1 MRKCAVIIAML
12 FACVLASAQTTK
24 VRGSVIDADTGEP
37 IPFAGIYFKGTT
49 IGLTADIDGRFT
61 LETRD
66 PAAKVLVCQLLGYD
80 TQETQIKHGA
90 YTEVEFRL
98 QMTDNRLSGSF
109 VKADNRK
116 IRQLLANIDKHRARN
131 DPDLRPHYK
140 CKVYNKMELDLTHP
154 KEQLDYKTFKRNFG
168 FVFDYMDTSVVSGVP
183 YLPAMISET
192 VVERRHTAEPYA
204 DAETIEANRISGINP
219 DHNLLT
225 QFTGSMHLKANF
237 YHNFINA
244 FNVEFPS
251 PIQNGGLLYYNY
263 FIIDTLQM
271 DGRKTYLVRYHP
283 KNGISSPALDGEMR
297 IDAEDYALRS
307 IRAKMK
313 HGGNVNWLRDIVVE
327 SEYQRLP
334 DSTWFFSQDK
344 LYADFSIALGD
355 SSRVMSVIGMRQLNY
370 SDMDFE
376 SEVDASDAFGKVKV
390 LPEATHMPDEYWEQ
404 QRPYDLTDREKGIYT
419 MVDRVQKV
427 PLYKGIYNTVYTL
440 ANEYL
445 DIGPIG
451 FGPYMSI
458 VSSNNLEG
466 FKPRLGIHTSK
477 NLSTN
482 FRWTGYIAYG
492 FGDHQFKGGL
502 TYERKFRK
510 DPWSK
515 LTMNAS
521 YDAVQLGKGSSNLT
535 SGNILSS
542 IWGRESKLVNQSN
555 FSAMYEHEFSMN
567 FNMFARVEMKRWYA
581 NPFVP
586 MMTWGPD
593 GTLTPVPSVAVNEVR
608 LTGRFSWEETV
619 NRGYFEKSFVHTDY
633 PILTLDLGGSIPG
646 IRQGDVGYFKPQVF
660 VDWKFRVPPLGMS
673 DMHFN
678 AGAIFGQVPWMT
690 LQMFDGNATGMLD
703 KSAFSCMEYFEFA
716 ADKWATLSWYHTFN
730 GFFLGKIPLIS
741 KLQLREEV
749 SAKIAYGTLS
759 DRNNG
764 TDPKYGALMQ
774 FPVYNASGM
783 MQPLDGVPYVELSAG
798 VSNIFRL
805 FRFDFVWR
813 VTHREKTLPDGSVV
827 TARGAMPLWNMRGSG
842 TAAFWDKVP
851 SWFPNAVTI
860 GMEIRF

>member
-12 FACVLASAQTTK
+12 FACVLATAQTTK
-24 VRGSVIDADTGEP
+24 VRGTVTDADTGEP
-37 IPFAGIYFKGTT
+37 IPFAGIFFKDTT

-66 PAAKVLVCQLLGYD
+66 PSVKVLVCQLLGYD
-80 TQETQIKHGA
+80 TQEIAIKHGA
-90 YTEVEFRL
+90 FTEVDFRL
-98 QMTDNRLSGSF
+98 HMTDNRLTGSF

-116 IRQLLANIDKHRARN
+116 IRKLLENIDKHRARN

-154 KEQLDYKTFKRNFG
+154 KEQLNYRAFVNNFG

-192 VVERRHTAEPYA
+192 VVERRHTAVPDA
-204 DAETIEANRISGINP
+204 DAETIIANRISGINP
-219 DHNLLT
+219 KHNLLT

-237 YHNFINA
+237 YKNFINA

-251 PIQNGGLLYYNY
+251 PIQTGGLLYYNY
-263 FIIDTLQM
+263 FIIDTLQV

-297 IDAEDYALRS
+297 IDAEEFALRS
-307 IRAKMK
+307 ISAKMM
-313 HGGNVNWLRDIVVE
+313 HGGNVNWLRDIVLE

-370 SDMDFE
+370 SELDFE
-376 SEVDASDAFGKVKV
+376 SEVQAADAYGKVKV
-390 LPEATHMPDEYWEQ
+390 LPESNFKSDEYWESV
-404 QRPYDLTDREKGIYT
+404 RPYELTDREKGIYT
-419 MVDRVQKV
+419 MVKQVQDA

-440 ANEYL
+440 VNEYY
-445 DIGPIG
+445 DVGPVG
-451 FGPYMSI
+451 FGPYMSLI
-458 VSSNNLEG
+458 SSNNLEG
-466 FKPRLGIHTSK
+466 FKPRIGIHTSK
-477 NLSTN
+477 DLSTD

-492 FGDHQFKGGL
+492 FGDHQLKGGV

-515 LTMNAS
+515 LTVDAS
-521 YDAVQLGKGSSNLT
+521 YDAVQLGKGNSNLT

-542 IWGRESKLVNQSN
+542 IWGRESKLVKQSN
-555 FSAMYEHEFSMN
+555 FSVLFEHEFSMN
-567 FNMFARVEMKRWYA
+567 FNMFAGVAMKRWYA

-586 MMTWGPD
+586 MESWGAD
-593 GTLTPVPSVAVNEVR
+593 GSLVPVPSVAVNELR

-619 NRGYFEKSFVHTDY
+619 NRGYFSKSFVHTDY
-633 PILTLDLGGSIPG
+633 PILTLDFRGSIPG
-646 IRQGDVGYFKPQVF
+646 IRPGDVGYFKPQLF

-673 DMHFN
+673 DMHLN
-678 AGAIFGQVPWMT
+678 AGAIVGQVPWMT
-690 LQMFDGNATGMLD
+690 LQMFDGNATNILD

-716 ADKWATLSWYHTFN
+716 ADKWASLIWYHTFN
-730 GFFLGKIPLIS
+730 GFFLGKIPLIRE
-741 KLQLREEV
+741 LQLREEV

-764 TDPKYGALMQ
+764 TDPKYGALMK
-774 FPVYNASGM
+774 FPVYNESGM
-783 MQPLDGVPYVELSAG
+783 MQPLDGVPYVELGAG

-805 FRFDFVWR
+805 LRVDFIWR
-813 VTHREKTLPDGSVV
+813 VTHREKVMPDGSVV
-827 TARGAMPLWNMRGSG
+827 TARGAQPLWNMHGK
-842 TAAFWDKVP
+842 AAFWDKIP
-851 SWFPNAVTI
+851 AWFPNAVNI